1 MDKELQA
8 VLDRFIEEF
17 TSDPL
22 IKQYLLVKEE
32 IERSERIRKRKEELN
47 SAKKD
52 LALSLGKENYEEKK
66 SVYLSL
72 QKEWDE
78 DPLIVNYNVL
88 KEEVD
93 AVVRELKRELDLRK
107 K

>member
-8 VLDRFIEEF
+8 YLDRFIEEF

-32 IERSERIRKRKEELN
+32 IEQSETIRKRKEELTK
-47 SAKKD
+47 AKKD
-52 LALSLGKENYEEKK
+52 LALSLGKENYEERKR
-66 SVYLSL
+66 VYLSL

-78 DPLIVNYNVL
+78 DPLLVNYNVL

>member
-8 VLDRFIEEF
+8 YLDRFIEEF

>member
-52 LALSLGKENYEEKK
+52 LALSLGKENYEERKR
-66 SVYLSL
+66 VYLSL

-78 DPLIVNYNVL
+78 DPLLVNYNVL